1 MSTVPNINSTSE
13 EKTKAIEKS
22 LFDNFCLNI
31 MKILSEYTTMQRA
44 IGPLLK
50 RDEQFIGDYKSF
62 VSLSKRYERE
72 FFPKMFQNWAQTI
85 TMSGFIFDECI
96 EIRLSS
102 HNLLVNLPIIHEWG
116 LRIAESKYI
125 KNLEI
130 ILLQLAALYHK
141 DEAVTSELKARLA
154 ELQPKL
160 PNRTDMANLPAM
172 IQQLAGGV
180 DNMLKSNPEFKEQMP
195 EGFDLQSMM
204 TKLSQGEAMSKV
216 MDSVKDGT
224 WMGKFASG
232 EFLTDI
238 MKDDQIKALMNMDK
252 EKKPTSFAELP
263 VNLQPPGE
271 PIIDSPNTGSSSSTP
286 SGSTPSTN
294 TGSGA
299 TIQSSLMNM
308 IQSMSAQNPASTA
321 IIVAEEIVEME

>member
-1 MSTVPNINSTSE
+1 
-13 EKTKAIEKS
+13 
-22 LFDNFCLNI
+22 
-31 MKILSEYTTMQRA
+31 
-44 IGPLLK
+44 
-50 RDEQFIGDYKSF
+50 
-62 VSLSKRYERE
+62 
-72 FFPKMFQNWAQTI
+72 
-85 TMSGFIFDECI
+85 MSGFIFDECI

-160 PNRTDMANLPAM
+160 PNRTAMGGLDMANLPAM

-252 EKKPTSFAELP
+252 DKDKKPTSFAELP
-263 VNLQPPGE
+263 ANLQPPGE
-271 PIIDSPNTGSSSSTP
+271 PIIDSPNTGSSSFT
-286 SGSTPSTN
+286 GSTPSTN
-294 TGSGA
+294 TGSTA

-321 IIVAEEIVEME
+321 TTVAEEIIEME